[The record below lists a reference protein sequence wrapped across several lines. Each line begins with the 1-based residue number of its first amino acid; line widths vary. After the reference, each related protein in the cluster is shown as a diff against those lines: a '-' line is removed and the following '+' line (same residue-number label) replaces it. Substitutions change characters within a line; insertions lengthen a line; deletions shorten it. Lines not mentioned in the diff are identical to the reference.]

1 MVDIKDA
8 FLDVLSRKIP
18 FLIGKVKFLAGQ
30 VIQNQKFSKEERLI
44 EIVDQVSEKQAI
56 YLDYQAST
64 PLSKRA
70 YGAMKYAEKVGFGNP
85 HSSEHA
91 FGWRSAEIV
100 ETAAREIANFIG
112 AVESEIVFTSGAT
125 EANNLALIGTGL
137 SGNASETRKK
147 IIVSQIEHKCI
158 LGAARFLEEN
168 FHYQI
173 VKAKVGNNGLLN
185 LECLRK
191 IIDEETLLVSV
202 MAVNNEIGS
211 YQPIRE
217 ISQLCR
223 NAGAIFHVDAAQAV
237 YREIDVVEDGIDL
250 LSLSSH
256 KMYGPKGIGVLFINR
271 FIDVQPVALFH
282 GGGQQGGYRS
292 GTVPTSLVAGFA
304 EAVKELSENRE
315 AEKRHVSSLRDFMW
329 KTLKKELPDCKLNG
343 SLEPRHPGNINV
355 VLPSVDAK
363 SLIGNLQPEIAISTG
378 SACTSGIQEPSHV
391 LRAIGL
397 NSEDSESSIRISVG
411 RYTTQEEIEYAIGRI
426 VSVARAYESEFS
438 NPQKATI

>member
-1 MVDIKDA
+1 M
-8 FLDVLSRKIP
+8 P
-18 FLIGKVKFLAGQ
+18 FSIRKVKFLTGQ
-30 VIQNQKFSKEERLI
+30 VIQNQKFSKEEKLI
-44 EIVDQVSEKQAI
+44 EIVDQMSEKQAI

-70 YGAMKYAEKVGFGNP
+70 YEAMKYAEKVGFGNP

-125 EANNLALIGTGL
+125 EANNLAVIGTGL
-137 SGNASETRKK
+137 SGYASGKRKK

-158 LGAARFLEEN
+158 LGAVRFLEEN
-168 FHYQI
+168 FCYQI
-173 VKAKVGNNGLLN
+173 VKAEVGNDGLLN
-185 LECLRK
+185 LERLK
-191 IIDEETLLVSV
+191 KAIDGETLLVSV

-217 ISQLCR
+217 ISQLCH

-256 KMYGPKGIGVLFINR
+256 KMYGPKGVGALFINR
-271 FIDVQPVALFH
+271 FIEVEPTPLFH

-292 GTVPTSLVAGFA
+292 GTVPTNLVAGFA
-304 EAVKELSENRE
+304 EAAKELSENRRD
-315 AEKRHVSSLRDFMW
+315 EKSHVLFLRDSILRR
-329 KTLKKELPDCKLNG
+329 LKEELPNCKLNG
-343 SLEPRHPGNINV
+343 SFRSRHPGNINV
-355 VLPSVDAK
+355 VLPGIDAK

-411 RYTTQEEIEYAIGRI
+411 RYTTQEETEYAIDKIISAVRE
-426 VSVARAYESEFS
+426 YELEFS
-438 NPQKATI
+438 NSERATT

>member
-1 MVDIKDA
+1 M
-8 FLDVLSRKIP
+8 P
-18 FLIGKVKFLAGQ
+18 FSIRKVKFLAGQ
-30 VIQNQKFSKEERLI
+30 VIQNQKFSKKQELI
-44 EIVDQVSEKQAI
+44 EIGYQVAEKQAV

-64 PLSKRA
+64 PLSERA
-70 YGAMKYAEKVGFGNP
+70 YEAMKHAEEVGFANP

-100 ETAAREIANFIG
+100 ETAAREVANFVG

-125 EANNLALIGTGL
+125 EANNLAVIGTGL
-137 SGNASETRKK
+137 SGYVGGKRKK

-168 FHYQI
+168 FSYQI
-173 VKAKVGNNGLLN
+173 VKAEVGNDGLLN
-185 LECLRK
+185 LERLEK
-191 IIDEETLLVSV
+191 AIDGETLLVSV

-211 YQPIRE
+211 CQPIKE
-217 ISQLCR
+217 ISQLCH

-256 KMYGPKGIGVLFINR
+256 KMYGPKGIGALFINR
-271 FIDVQPVALFH
+271 FIEVEPTPLFH

-304 EAVKELSENRE
+304 EAVKEISENRE
-315 AEKRHVSSLRDFMW
+315 AEKRYVLSLRDFMW
-329 KTLKKELPDCKLNG
+329 KSLKKELPDCKLNG
-343 SLEPRHPGNINV
+343 SLEYRHPGNINV
-355 VLPSVDAK
+355 VLPDIDAK
-363 SLIGNLQPEIAISTG
+363 LLIGNLQPEIAISTG

-411 RYTTQEEIEYAIGRI
+411 RYTTQKEIEYAISRI
-426 VSVARAYESEFS
+426 ACAARSYKSEFS
-438 NPQKATI
+438 DSQKAII

>member
-1 MVDIKDA
+1 M
-8 FLDVLSRKIP
+8 P
-18 FLIGKVKFLAGQ
+18 FLIRKIKLLAGQ
-30 VIQNQKFSKEERLI
+30 VIQNRKFSKKQKLI
-44 EIVDQVSEKQAI
+44 EIGDIVDEKQAV

-64 PLSKRA
+64 PLSERA
-70 YGAMKYAEKVGFGNP
+70 YEAMKCAERVGFANP

-112 AVESEIVFTSGAT
+112 ALESEIVFTSGAT
-125 EANNLALIGTGL
+125 EANNLAVIGIGL
-137 SGNASETRKK
+137 SGHVSGKRKK

-168 FHYQI
+168 FAYQI
-173 VKAKVGNNGLLN
+173 IKAEVGNDGLLN
-185 LECLRK
+185 LENLQK
-191 IIDEETLLVSV
+191 AIDGETLLVSV

-217 ISQLCR
+217 ISQLCH
-223 NAGAIFHVDAAQAV
+223 NAGVIFHVDAAQAV

-256 KMYGPKGIGVLFINR
+256 KMYGPKGIGALFINR
-271 FIDVQPVALFH
+271 FIEVEPTALFH

-292 GTVPTSLVAGFA
+292 GTVPTNLVAGFA
-304 EAVKELSENRE
+304 EAVKELSENRK
-315 AEKRHVSSLRDFMW
+315 AEQKHLLSLRDFIW
-329 KTLKKELPDCKLNG
+329 EKLKKELPNCKLNG
-343 SLEPRHPGNINV
+343 SFKSRHPGNINV
-355 VLPSVDAK
+355 VLPGIDAK

-397 NSEDSESSIRISVG
+397 SSEDSESSIRISVG
-411 RYTTQEEIEYAIGRI
+411 RYTTQEETEYAIDRVI
-426 VSVARAYESEFS
+426 SAARAYKSEFS
-438 NPQKATI
+438 DSQRAAT

>member
-1 MVDIKDA
+1 MC
-8 FLDVLSRKIP
+8 FLDILSRKIP
-18 FLIGKVKFLAGQ
+18 FLIGKVKFPTGQ
-30 VIQNQKFSKEERLI
+30 VIQNQKFSKEGKLVEV
-44 EIVDQVSEKQAI
+44 VDQVSEKQAV

-64 PLSKRA
+64 PLSRRA
-70 YGAMKYAEKVGFGNP
+70 YEAMNHAEKEGFANP

-91 FGWRSAEIV
+91 FGWRSAEII
-100 ETAAREIANFIG
+100 ETATRKIANFIG

-137 SGNASETRKK
+137 SGNANETRKK

-173 VKAKVGNNGLLN
+173 VKAEVGNDGLLN

-191 IIDEETLLVSV
+191 IIDEDTLLVSV

-217 ISQLCR
+217 ISQLCH
-223 NAGAIFHVDAAQAV
+223 NAGAVFHVDAAQAV

-256 KMYGPKGIGVLFINR
+256 KMYGPKGIGVLFISR
-271 FIDVQPVALFH
+271 FIDVQPIALFR

-304 EAVKELSENRE
+304 EAVKELNENRE
-315 AEKRHVSSLRDFMW
+315 AEKKYVLSLRDFMW
-329 KTLKKELPDCKLNG
+329 KGLKKELPDCRLNG
-343 SLEPRHPGNINV
+343 SLESRHPGNINV
-355 VLPSVDAK
+355 VLPGIDAQ

-411 RYTTQEEIEYAIGRI
+411 RYTTQEEIEYAISRI
-426 VSVARAYESEFS
+426 ACAAREYKSEFS
-438 NPQKATI
+438 NFQKTVM

>member
-1 MVDIKDA
+1 MK
-8 FLDVLSRKIP
+8 
-18 FLIGKVKFLAGQ
+18 
-30 VIQNQKFSKEERLI
+30 
-44 EIVDQVSEKQAI
+44 IVDQVVEKQAV

-70 YGAMKYAEKVGFGNP
+70 YEAMKYADKVGFANP

-100 ETAAREIANFIG
+100 ETAAQEIANFIC

-125 EANNLALIGTGL
+125 EANNLAVIGTGL
-137 SGNASETRKK
+137 SGNASGKRKK

-168 FHYQI
+168 FRYQI
-173 VKAKVGNNGLLN
+173 VKAEVGNDGLLN
-185 LECLRK
+185 LEHLQK
-191 IIDEETLLVSV
+191 AIDEETLLVSV

-217 ISQLCR
+217 ISQLCH

-237 YREIDVVEDGIDL
+237 YREIDVVEDGLDL

-256 KMYGPKGIGVLFINR
+256 KMYGPKGIGALFISR
-271 FIDVQPVALFH
+271 FIEVEPTALFH

-292 GTVPTSLVAGFA
+292 GTVPTNLVAGFA
-304 EAVKELSENRE
+304 EAVKELSENRK
-315 AEKRHVSSLRDFMW
+315 AEKRHVLSLRDFMW
-329 KTLKKELPDCKLNG
+329 KRLKKELPNCKLNG
-343 SLEPRHPGNINV
+343 SLKSRHPGNINV
-355 VLPSVDAK
+355 VLPGIDAK

-411 RYTTQEEIEYAIGRI
+411 RYTTQKETEYAIDRI
-426 VSVARAYESEFS
+426 VSAARGYESEFS
-438 NPQKATI
+438 GSKKPTT